1 MRRDDLRSVTL
12 KRKVS
17 EEPLAGQN
25 AECVEVRTDARWS
38 SSEEFRCHAVN
49 GAHVRFSK
57 GPEFG
62 VYQGPRVTIVDKLRS
77 AIWAKQHVGGIDIR
91 MRIARFMK
99 DLKRAEEA
107 DENGWEGFRSE
118 RLSRLQKLGQ

>member
-1 MRRDDLRSVTL
+1 MCRDDLRSVTL

-38 SSEEFRCHAVN
+38 SSEAFRCHVVN
-49 GAHVRFSK
+49 GAHVRFGE

-62 VYQGPRVTIVDKLRS
+62 MYQGPRITKVDKLRS
-77 AIWAKQHVGGIDIR
+77 AIWAKEHVGGIDIR
-91 MRIARFMK
+91 MRIARIMK
-99 DLKRAEEA
+99 DLKRTEEA
-107 DENGWEGFRSE
+107 GENGWECFRSE